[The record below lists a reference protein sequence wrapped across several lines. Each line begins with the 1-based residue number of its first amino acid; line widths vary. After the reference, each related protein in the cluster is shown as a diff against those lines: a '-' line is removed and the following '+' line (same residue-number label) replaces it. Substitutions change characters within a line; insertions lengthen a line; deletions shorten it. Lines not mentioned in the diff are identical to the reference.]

1 MHFKKMFSYLLKE
14 AERNTQPEHERPDL
28 IPDLSSE
35 SEMEL
40 QLVCHQLYL
49 SLFTLSEAYSSDL
62 IQFYCSVRK
71 R

>member
-1 MHFKKMFSYLLKE
+1 MFSHLLQE
-14 AERNTQPEHERPDL
+14 AERNTEPEHEGPDL

-40 QLVCHQLYL
+40 QLVCHQLH
-49 SLFTLSEAYSSDL
+49 LFKFIYFIRS
-62 IQFYCSVRK
+62 IFFFYFSVRQ